1 MSQRHNGSTKRKKP
15 QDIQLGILKIYAF
28 SQRIQQKASG
38 PGEST
43 AWVAASSSQKLLQ
56 LYLVV
61 QERTQLE
68 HSSHIA
74 KVGVEATC

>member
-38 PGEST
+38 PGESA
-43 AWVAASSSQKLLQ
+43 AWVRYLSMRIHPKSCSTFLPKVAATLLTGS
-56 LYLVV
+56 
-61 QERTQLE
+61 RKDT
-68 HSSHIA
+68 A
-74 KVGVEATC
+74 GA